1 MSTVRKNSVGRV
13 MLGQIDPI
21 IPVPNLIE
29 AQFASFDLF
38 LKEGIRALLDSIN
51 PVKDTLGKMWTLEF
65 GEYRIGKPN
74 RTVEEAIN
82 KNLSYDAPLHVT
94 VKLKNE
100 RNGEIQ
106 EREMF
111 ILDLPIMTEQGYFV
125 YNGVTKVVVHQIVRA
140 EGVLFDESKRSSPVH
155 RLYSARLMPSRG
167 PWFEFDVS
175 KSNVLTLRLINKRPK
190 ILVTSLLRVLGFP
203 TDEDIRKEF
212 KDVIGLPNDII
223 EATLERD
230 HTKNREQAIIDIYNK
245 VRPDETVSLE
255 SAEKYI
261 KGFFFN
267 QRRFELGKIGRYQLN
282 KKLGLNVELKADNY
296 RLFVNDLI
304 TLIKELV
311 KVNNGKRQPDDV
323 DHLANRRVRGVGEII
338 LDELRVGMVRMEKT
352 IRDRMSMH
360 GEDELVTPAMLISV
374 KPLSAAVNSM
384 FGTGQLCR
392 FMDQENFL
400 AELEH
405 KREVTASGPG
415 GLTKERATF
424 SVRDVHFS
432 HYSRFCPVT
441 TPEGQPIGLSLH
453 LALYARIN
461 EYGFIEVPYV
471 KVVQSVPNNEK
482 SLLNRIPLEDV
493 LDPKS
498 KKVLAKSG
506 ELISAETAKKI
517 VAIKDMKEIAVRSFR
532 SEEVIYVDPADEGQY
547 VTTMSSADMDEY
559 GNLLGQLVSVRA
571 EGHFFLRSVQEVQ
584 LMDIVPSQIG
594 ALSMVTIP
602 HVGSDD
608 PHRAVMGANMQ
619 RQSVPLIRNE
629 AAIVGTG
636 YEEVVSRQSGWTV
649 YAEGDGVVD
658 YVDGSTLR
666 MKYDKQKDKVTYD
679 IITFKDTN
687 QGNCYNQRPVVN
699 LGQRVKLG
707 DLLVDGPSMQN
718 GEMALGTNLLAA
730 YMIFDGYVYEDGF
743 LISERLVKEDLLTSI
758 HIKKYEHEVQETELG
773 PEQLTNDIPN
783 VSERALRNLTPEGIV
798 RVGARVQPQ
807 DVLVGVIAPKGE
819 QELTAEERLLRAIF
833 GEHAHEVRD
842 NSLKVPHGQGGVVI
856 NTQVLSVENND
867 KLQSGVLKQVNVW
880 VAQTKRISLGDKLAG
895 RHGDKGT
902 ISGVL
907 PVEDMPFLEDGTPV
921 DIIINPV
928 MIKRMNIG
936 QLLEVRFAKIAKELG
951 VKIAIP
957 NFEQCNIQW
966 LYDEAKKQGVDS
978 SERAVLFDGRSG
990 LPFPKKVKVGPK
1002 YTQKLKHI
1010 SDTKI
1015 HARSTGPYTLVTQQP
1030 LGGKAQMGGQR
1041 FGEME
1046 VWALEAH
1053 GAAAT
1058 LQEMLTIKSDDVK
1071 GRADAYKAIIHGE
1084 KIESVS
1090 SPESFK
1096 VLMRELNA
1104 LSLNIDLIY
1113 KKQEEPEHGGSEPEP
1128 AESGVQQEQPAE
1140 TEEET
1145 L

>member
-13 MLGQIDPI
+13 LLGQIEPI
-21 IPVPNLIE
+21 VPLPNLIE

-38 LKEGIRALLDSIN
+38 LKEGVRALFDSIN
-51 PVKDTLGKMWTLEF
+51 PVKDTMGKMWTLEF
-65 GEYRIGKPN
+65 GDYRIGKPN
-74 RTVEEAIN
+74 RTVEQAIS

-111 ILDLPIMTEQGYFV
+111 MLDMPIMTDQGYFV

-140 EGVLFDESKRSSPVH
+140 EGVLFDESKRSEPAH
-155 RLYSARLMPSRG
+155 RLYNARLMPSRG

-175 KSNVLTLRLINKRPK
+175 KSNVLTIRLINKRPK

-203 TDEDIRKEF
+203 TDEDIRNEF
-212 KDVIGLPNDII
+212 KDVLGLPKDII
-223 EATLERD
+223 ESTLERD
-230 HTKNREQAIIDIYNK
+230 HTQSREQAIVDIYNK

-282 KKLGLNVELKADNY
+282 KKLGVDIELKPDNY
-296 RLFVNDLI
+296 RLFVGDI
-304 TLIKELV
+304 VTLIKELV

-323 DHLANRRVRGVGEII
+323 DHLANRRIRGVGEVI

-360 GEDELVTPAMLISV
+360 GEEELVTPAMLISI
-374 KPLSAAVNSM
+374 KPLSAAINSM

-453 LALYARIN
+453 LALYAKIN

-471 KVVQSVPNNEK
+471 KVLQTVKNSEK
-482 SLLNRIPLEDV
+482 DLIGRIPLEAVADT
-493 LDPKS
+493 KS
-498 KKVLAKSG
+498 KKVVAKAG
-506 ELISAETAKKI
+506 EVISPEVAAKIAKI
-517 VAIKDMKEIAVRSFR
+517 TGLSEIGVRSYR
-532 SEEVIYVDPADEGQY
+532 SKDVVYVDPADEGQF
-547 VTTMSSADMDEY
+547 VTTMSSVEMDEHD
-559 GNLLGQLVSVRA
+559 NLEGQLVSVRA
-571 EGHFFLRSVQEVQ
+571 EGHFFLRSVQDVQ

-594 ALSMVTIP
+594 GLSMITIP
-602 HVGSDD
+602 HVGCDD

-619 RQSVPLIRNE
+619 RQSVPLIKNE
-629 AAIVGTG
+629 SAIVGTG
-636 YEEVVSRQSGWTV
+636 YEDVVGRQSGWTI
-649 YAEGDGVVD
+649 YADAEGVVD
-658 YVDGSTLR
+658 YVDGSTMR
-666 MKYDKQKDKVTYD
+666 VKYDGKKDKVSYD
-679 IITFKDTN
+679 IVTFKDTN
-687 QGNCYNQRPVVN
+687 QGNCYIQKPVFDVGEKFN
-699 LGQRVKLG
+699 RG
-707 DLLVDGPSMQN
+707 DLLVDGPSMEN

-730 YMIFDGYVYEDGF
+730 YMVFDGYVYEDGF
-743 LISERLVKEDLLTSI
+743 LISERLVKDDSLTSI
-758 HIKKYEHEVQETELG
+758 HIKKYEHEIQETELG
-773 PEQLTNDIPN
+773 PEVLTSDIPN
-783 VSERALRNLTPEGIV
+783 ISERALRNLDSQGIV

-856 NTQVLSVENND
+856 KTQILSVENDD
-867 KLQSGVLKQVNVW
+867 KLQAGVLKQVNVW

-907 PVEDMPFLEDGTPV
+907 PIEDMPFLEDGTPI
-921 DIIINPV
+921 DIVVNPV

-936 QLLEVRFAKIAKELG
+936 QLIEVRLAKVAKDLG
-951 VKIAIP
+951 VKIAVP
-957 NFEQCNIQW
+957 NFEKCNIQW
-966 LYDEAKKQGVDS
+966 LYDEAKKRGIDA
-978 SERAVLFDGRSG
+978 SERATLYDGRTG

-1053 GAAAT
+1053 GAAST

-1104 LSLNIDLIY
+1104 LCLNIELIY
-1113 KKQEEPEHGGSEPEP
+1113 KQPEEPAHGGTVDTP

-1140 TEEET
+1140 AEET
-1145 L
+1145 VL